1 MFFVISKILAFLLNP
16 LIWLIVLLLWAL
28 IVKNTR
34 KKKRLLI
41 ITLCLT
47 YFFSNSFIV
56 SEIYRLWEVQPVKL
70 EQLDTCDVGVVL
82 GGGMVT
88 YDSRYERHIFRGN
101 TDRILQAVYLYREN
115 RIKKI
120 LISGGSGSLIFRD
133 MREAVFLNDFL
144 VNTLKIPQE
153 DILTDTVSDNT
164 YQNAVESA
172 RIIKEHF
179 TNPKVMLITS
189 AFHMRRSKMCF
200 KKQGLNVIMYSTDL
214 TTGPR
219 RYQFEHLFMPSMQ
232 SLVQWNKFFHEI
244 IGIVMYKIMGYA

>member
-1 MFFVISKILAFLLNP
+1 M
-16 LIWLIVLLLWAL
+16 
-28 IVKNTR
+28 
-34 KKKRLLI
+34 
-41 ITLCLT
+41 
-47 YFFSNSFIV
+47 
-56 SEIYRLWEVQPVKL
+56 
-70 EQLDTCDVGVVL
+70 
-82 GGGMVT
+82 
-88 YDSRYERHIFRGN
+88 
-101 TDRILQAVYLYREN
+101 QAVYLYREN